1 MDGLQQ
7 RGSTP
12 HVKWRASYTLAVFDD
27 IFAQAGTQ
35 AILQLSTS
43 SPSHLETTRRH
54 ARQEKAPARSLRL
67 NICLRRLCRIGAL
80 VLFVPEYVSD
90 LPSTEPEMAKNGP
103 ADEQPRS

>member
-27 IFAQAGTQ
+27 IFAPAGTQ

-43 SPSHLETTRRH
+43 SPSHLETNPKTRA
-54 ARQEKAPARSLRL
+54 ARESASP
-67 NICLRRLCRIGAL
+67 
-80 VLFVPEYVSD
+80 VPE
-90 LPSTEPEMAKNGP
+90 A
-103 ADEQPRS
+103 

>member
-27 IFAQAGTQ
+27 IFAPAGTQ

-43 SPSHLETTRRH
+43 SPSHLETNPEDTRGKRKR
-54 ARQEKAPARSLRL
+54 ASP
-67 NICLRRLCRIGAL
+67 
-80 VLFVPEYVSD
+80 VPE
-90 LPSTEPEMAKNGP
+90 A
-103 ADEQPRS
+103 